1 MRYVKYFVAMSLDAS
16 IARPDGGV
24 EWLFT
29 DRDHGTREFFSQI
42 DRRSTI
48 PWAGSANRPNEPPES
63 H

>member
-1 MRYVKYFVAMSLDAS
+1 MRYVKYFVAMSLDAY

-29 DRDHGTREFFSQI
+29 ERDYGMREFFSQI
-42 DRRSTI
+42 DTTLHYSVGRVSKR
-48 PWAGSANRPNEPPES
+48 ANEPPAT